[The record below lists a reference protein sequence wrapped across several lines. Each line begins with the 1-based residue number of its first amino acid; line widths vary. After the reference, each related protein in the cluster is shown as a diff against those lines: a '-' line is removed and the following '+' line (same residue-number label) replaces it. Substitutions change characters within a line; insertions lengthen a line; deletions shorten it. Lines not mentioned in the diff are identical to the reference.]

1 MEGLRKTVN
10 FSGYWRFS
18 RTAIGNALEFL
29 FKFGWEVLMRRPLGA
44 WLSRICIRAGRN
56 IRPSPASYNRD
67 LKKGFALLTIP
78 KHIDALLFDLGGVLI
93 DVDFN
98 RAFENWSLAS
108 GIDATLLRS
117 RFKVDDAYHRHER
130 AEISAEQ
137 YFAALRNSLGINI
150 DDALF
155 ERGWN
160 AILGAEIVSTT
171 RLLPG
176 LLQQRPLYLF
186 SNSNRTH
193 HVRWERAY
201 AGMLANF
208 AEVFVSSEIGLR
220 KPDAEAF
227 LHVASA
233 AGLDPRH
240 ILFFDDTMENVD
252 GAKAVGMMAVH
263 VTGTDSIIDAI
274 RSADS

>member
-1 MEGLRKTVN
+1 
-10 FSGYWRFS
+10 
-18 RTAIGNALEFL
+18 
-29 FKFGWEVLMRRPLGA
+29 
-44 WLSRICIRAGRN
+44 
-56 IRPSPASYNRD
+56 
-67 LKKGFALLTIP
+67 LLTVP
-78 KHIDALLFDLGGVLI
+78 DHIDALLFDLGGVLI

-98 RAFENWSLAS
+98 RAFASWSAAS
-108 GIDATLLRS
+108 GIDAALLQS
-117 RFKVDDAYHRHER
+117 RFQVDQTYHRHER
-130 AEISAEQ
+130 AEISGKQ
-137 YFAALRNSLGINI
+137 YFAALRESLGINL
-150 DDALF
+150 DDAQF
-155 ERGWN
+155 ESGWN

-171 RLLPG
+171 RFLPE

-193 HVRWERAY
+193 HVCWEREY

-233 AGLDPRH
+233 AGLDPQR
-240 ILFFDDTMENVD
+240 ILFFDDTMENIE

-263 VTGTDSIIDAI
+263 VTGTESIVNAI
-274 RSADS
+274 RATDS